1 MKKLK
6 EVLNRLDG
14 KSYGGYKEIRGR
26 YDFIDYTFEILRVQ
40 GDPFASPSLFSV
52 EIKLLKYGY
61 SKNYYDNPSK
71 KAAFEDY
78 ILRKLNK
85 LILKLGKRSGSG
97 KSGQLNILSP
107 KQEILKRSAVEIIDD
122 TLIVKF
128 YGGLPAN
135 GRRIASKFAITM
147 IFNEIPKI
155 SKELKTLNIGFEEL
169 QQHIKTNLKSDS
181 IRRAIKKENLIVFI
195 ENNSNLARMSS
206 IDDRVL
212 KDGISFK
219 TPKSLEVTL
228 HLDNG
233 DIVNGM
239 GIQKGITVITG
250 GGFHGKSTLLTA
262 IEKGVYNHIPGD
274 GREGVITD
282 RDTVKIR
289 AEDGRWINGLD
300 ISNFINNLPHKK
312 DTHNFTTANA
322 SGSTSQAANIM
333 EALEL
338 GATTLLI
345 DEDTTA
351 TNFMVR
357 DRKIQEL
364 ISHKKE
370 PITPFIERIESMKKN
385 NISVIIVVGGLG
397 DYFSMAD
404 RVIMLDEYNLIDVT
418 EKAKIISE
426 KFENSNVK
434 GVTKKFN
441 IPLRRIDSQKTKKL
455 FTSDRCKVKTR
466 ELDELLIDKESI
478 DIRHLEQ
485 YVENGQVTF
494 TGEIIR
500 KIFTMSKYETFKER
514 LDNLQVEIDKNNLS
528 KLLKSNSGSLVEAR
542 KYEIAGAITRLR
554 KDIFEKNCK
563 EQKK

>member
-6 EVLNRLDG
+6 ETLDRLDG
-14 KSYGGYKEIRGR
+14 KSYGGYKEIKGR
-26 YDFIDYTFEILRVQ
+26 YNFIDYTLEILRVQ

-52 EIKLLKYGY
+52 EINLLKYGY
-61 SKNYYDNPSK
+61 SKDSYDNPSK
-71 KAAFEDY
+71 KLAFEDY
-78 ILRKLNK
+78 VLRKLNK
-85 LILKLGKRSGSG
+85 LISKLGKRSGSG

-107 KQEILKRSAVEIIDD
+107 KQEILKRSAVEIIGD
-122 TLIVKF
+122 TLIIKF

-135 GRRIASKFAITM
+135 GRRIASKGAIMM

-155 SKELKTLNIGFEEL
+155 SKELKITHIDLEKLN
-169 QQHIKTNLKSDS
+169 QHIKTNLKSDS
-181 IRRAIKKENLIVFI
+181 IRHAIKKENLIVFI
-195 ENNSNLARMSS
+195 ENNSKLARTSS

-212 KDGISFK
+212 RDGIPFQ

-228 HLDNG
+228 RLDNG
-233 DIVNGM
+233 DTVTGM
-239 GIQKGITVITG
+239 GIPKGITVITG

-262 IEKGVYNHIPGD
+262 IEKGVYNHILGD

-289 AEDGRWINGLD
+289 AEDGRWIGGLD

-312 DTHNFTTANA
+312 DTHNFNTENA

-370 PITPFIERIESMKKN
+370 PITPFIERIESMKAEDV
-385 NISVIIVVGGLG
+385 SVIIVVGGLG
-397 DYFSMAD
+397 DYFSTAD
-404 RVIMLDEYNLIDVT
+404 RVIMLDEYKLLDVT

-426 KFENSNVK
+426 KFEDSNVR
-434 GVTKKFN
+434 GVSKKFT
-441 IPLRRIDSQKTKKL
+441 IPFRKLDLQKTKKL
-455 FTSDRCKVKTR
+455 FISDRCKVKTR
-466 ELDELLIDKESI
+466 GLDQLLIDKENI

-500 KIFTMSKYETFKER
+500 KTFTQVKCETFKEQ
-514 LDNLQVEIDKNNLS
+514 LNNIQVEIDENNLS

-554 KDIFEKNCK
+554 KDIFEK
-563 EQKK
+563 

>member
-6 EVLNRLDG
+6 ERLERLNG
-14 KSYGGYKEIRGR
+14 KSYGGYKEIKGK

-52 EIKLLKYGY
+52 EIKLLRYGY

-71 KAAFEDY
+71 KIAFEDY
-78 ILRKLNK
+78 ILRKLNN
-85 LILKLGKRSGSG
+85 LFLRLGKRSGSG
-97 KSGQLNILSP
+97 KSGELTILSP

-122 TLIVKF
+122 NLVIKF

-135 GRRIASKFAITM
+135 GRRIASEKAVLM

-155 SKELKTLNIGFEEL
+155 SKELEVFNVELEKL

-181 IRRAIKKENLIVFI
+181 IRRAIKKENLIAFI
-195 ENNSNLARMSS
+195 ENNSSLARVSS
-206 IDDRVL
+206 VNDRVL
-212 KDGISFK
+212 KDGILFK
-219 TPKSLEVTL
+219 SPESLKVTL
-228 HLDNG
+228 YLDNG
-233 DIVNGM
+233 DIVTGM
-239 GIQKGITVITG
+239 GIPRGITVITG
-250 GGFHGKSTLLTA
+250 GGFHGKSTLLTS
-262 IEKGVYNHIPGD
+262 IEKGVYNHILGD

-289 AEDGRWINGLD
+289 AEDGRWINKLD

-312 DTHNFTTANA
+312 DTHSFTTANA
-322 SGSTSQAANIM
+322 SGSTSQAANII

-351 TNFMVR
+351 TNFMIR

-370 PITPFIERIESMKKN
+370 PITTFIERIESMKKKG
-385 NISVIIVVGGLG
+385 ISVIIVVGGLG
-397 DYFSMAD
+397 DYFSIAD
-404 RVIMLDEYNLIDVT
+404 KVIMLDEYNLIDVT
-418 EKAKIISE
+418 EKAKIIDK
-426 KFENSNVK
+426 KFENLNVK
-434 GVTKKFN
+434 NISKDFN
-441 IPLRRIDSQKTKKL
+441 IPYRRIDLKKTKNL
-455 FTSDRCKVKTR
+455 FPLDRCKVKGK
-466 ELDELLIDKESI
+466 ELDELLIGKEAI
-478 DIRHLEQ
+478 NIRYLEQ
-485 YVENGQVTF
+485 YVENGQVIF

-500 KIFTMSKYETFKER
+500 QIFNQSKYEKFKQ
-514 LDNLQVEIDKNNLS
+514 NLEKLQTEIDKNNLS
-528 KLLKSNSGSLVEAR
+528 KLLKNNSGSLVEAR

-554 KDIFEKNCK
+554 KDIF
-563 EQKK
+563 KK

>member
-26 YDFIDYTFEILRVQ
+26 YNFIDYTFEILRVQ

-52 EIKLLKYGY
+52 EINLLKYGY
-61 SKNYYDNPSK
+61 SKDSYDNPSK
-71 KAAFEDY
+71 KVAFEDY

-85 LILKLGKRSGSG
+85 LISKLGKKCGSG

-135 GRRIASKFAITM
+135 GRRIAGRGAVGM

-155 SKELKTLNIGFEEL
+155 SKELKITNVGLEKL

-195 ENNSNLARMSS
+195 ENNSKLARTSS
-206 IDDRVL
+206 IDDRIL
-212 KDGISFK
+212 KDGIPFSS
-219 TPKSLEVTL
+219 PKSLQVTL

-233 DIVNGM
+233 DTVTGM
-239 GIQKGITVITG
+239 GIPKGITVITG

-262 IEKGVYNHIPGD
+262 IEKGVYNHITGD

-289 AEDGRWINGLD
+289 AEDGRWIDGLD

-312 DTHNFTTANA
+312 DTRNFTTANA

-370 PITPFIERIESMKKN
+370 PITPFIERIESMKAEDL
-385 NISVIIVVGGLG
+385 SVIIVVGGLG

-404 RVIMLDEYNLIDVT
+404 RVIMLDEYHLLDVT
-418 EKAKIISE
+418 EKAKLISE
-426 KFENSNVK
+426 KFENSNVR
-434 GVTKKFN
+434 GVTAKFD
-441 IPLRRIDSQKTKKL
+441 IPFRKLGSRKTKKL
-455 FTSDRCKVKTR
+455 FTSERWKVKTR
-466 ELDELLIDKESI
+466 GLDELLIDRESI

-494 TGEIIR
+494 TGEIIQ
-500 KIFTMSKYETFKER
+500 KVFSQCGNEIFKDR
-514 LDNLQVEIDKNNLS
+514 LEKVQAEIDKNNLS

-554 KDIFEKNCK
+554 KDIFEK
-563 EQKK
+563 

>member
-6 EVLNRLDG
+6 EMLNKLDG

-26 YDFIDYTFEILRVQ
+26 YDFLDYTLEILRVQ

-61 SKNYYDNPSK
+61 SKDYYDNPSK
-71 KAAFEDY
+71 KVAFEDY
-78 ILRKLNK
+78 ILRKTNK
-85 LILKLGKRSGSG
+85 SISKLGKKSGSG

-122 TLIVKF
+122 TLIIKF

-135 GRRIASKFAITM
+135 GRRIASRGAIEM
-147 IFNEIPKI
+147 IFNEMPKI
-155 SKELKTLNIGFEEL
+155 SKELKIPRVNLDKL

-195 ENNSNLARMSS
+195 ENNSKLARTSS

-212 KDGISFK
+212 KDGIPFNSP
-219 TPKSLEVTL
+219 TSLEVTL
-228 HLDNG
+228 HIDN
-233 DIVNGM
+233 DDTVTGM
-239 GIQKGITVITG
+239 GISKGITVITG

-262 IEKGVYNHIPGD
+262 IEKGVYNHISGD

-289 AEDGRWINGLD
+289 AEDGRWIDGLD

-364 ISHKKE
+364 IPHKKE
-370 PITPFIERIESMKKN
+370 PITPFIERIESMKDKD
-385 NISVIIVVGGLG
+385 ISVIIVVGGLG

-404 RVIMLDEYNLIDVT
+404 RIIMLDEYNLLDVT
-418 EKAKIISE
+418 EKAKIISD
-426 KFENSNVK
+426 KFENSNVR
-434 GVTKKFN
+434 GVTEKFN
-441 IPLRRIDSQKTKKL
+441 IPFRKLDPQKTNKI
-455 FTSDRCKVKTR
+455 FISDRCKIKTR
-466 ELDELLIDKESI
+466 GLDELLVDKENI

-494 TGEIIR
+494 TGEIIQ
-500 KIFTMSKYETFKER
+500 KIFTQGKYETFKDR
-514 LDNLQVEIDKNNLS
+514 LKNIQTEIDENNLS
-528 KLLKSNSGSLVEAR
+528 ELLKNNSGSLVEAR
-542 KYEIAGAITRLR
+542 NYEIAGAITRLR
-554 KDIFEKNCK
+554 KDIF
-563 EQKK
+563 KK

>member
-6 EVLNRLDG
+6 EALNRLDG

-26 YDFIDYTFEILRVQ
+26 YNFLDYTFEILRVQ

-52 EIKLLKYGY
+52 EINLLKYGY
-61 SKNYYDNPSK
+61 SKDYYDNPSK
-71 KAAFEDY
+71 KVAFEDY

-85 LILKLGKRSGSG
+85 LISKLGKRSGSG

-107 KQEILKRSAVEIIDD
+107 KQEILKRSAVEIIGDL
-122 TLIVKF
+122 LIVKF

-135 GRRIASKFAITM
+135 GRRIASRGAVSM

-155 SKELKTLNIGFEEL
+155 SKELKTANVGLEKLE
-169 QQHIKTNLKSDS
+169 QHIKTNLKSDS

-195 ENNSNLARMSS
+195 ENNSKLARRSS

-212 KDGISFK
+212 MDGIPFNA
-219 TPKSLEVTL
+219 PKSLEVTL

-233 DIVNGM
+233 DMVTGM
-239 GIQKGITVITG
+239 GVPKGITVITG

-262 IEKGVYNHIPGD
+262 IEKGVYNHITGD

-289 AEDGRWINGLD
+289 AEDGRWIDGLD

-312 DTHNFTTANA
+312 DTRNFTTSNA

-370 PITPFIERIESMKKN
+370 PITPFIERIESMKAEN
-385 NISVIIVVGGLG
+385 LSVIIVVGGLG

-404 RVIMLDEYNLIDVT
+404 RVIMLDEYKVLDVT
-418 EKAKIISE
+418 EKAKLISD
-426 KFENSNVK
+426 KFENSNVR
-434 GVTKKFN
+434 GITEKFN
-441 IPLRRIDSQKTKKL
+441 IPFRKLDSQKTKKL
-455 FTSDRCKVKTR
+455 FNSDRCKVKTR
-466 ELDELLIDKESI
+466 GLDELLIDKESV
-478 DIRHLEQ
+478 DIRNLEQ

-494 TGEIIR
+494 TGEIVR
-500 KIFTMSKYETFKER
+500 KVFKEFGNETFKDKLEKV
-514 LDNLQVEIDKNNLS
+514 QTEIDKNNLS
-528 KLLKSNSGSLVEAR
+528 KILKSNSGSLVESR

-554 KDIFEKNCK
+554 KDIF
-563 EQKK
+563 KK

>member
-1 MKKLK
+1 MAFQKIIMITLVKK
-6 EVLNRLDG
+6 V
-14 KSYGGYKEIRGR
+14 
-26 YDFIDYTFEILRVQ
+26 
-40 GDPFASPSLFSV
+40 
-52 EIKLLKYGY
+52 
-61 SKNYYDNPSK
+61 
-71 KAAFEDY
+71 AFEDY

-122 TLIVKF
+122 TLVIKF

-135 GRRIASKFAITM
+135 GRRVASKNAVMM

-155 SKELKTLNIGFEEL
+155 YKELEIINVGLEKLK
-169 QQHIKTNLKSDS
+169 QHIKTNLKSDS

-195 ENNSNLARMSS
+195 ENNSSLARMSS

-212 KDGISFK
+212 KDG
-219 TPKSLEVTL
+219 TPFNSPESLKVTL

-233 DIVNGM
+233 DIVTGM

-250 GGFHGKSTLLTA
+250 GGFHGKSTLLKS
-262 IEKGVYNHIPGD
+262 IEKGVYNHILGD
-274 GREGVITD
+274 GREGVISD

-312 DTHNFTTANA
+312 DTHDFTTTNA

-338 GATTLLI
+338 GATALLI

-357 DRKIQEL
+357 DRKIREL

-385 NISVIIVVGGLG
+385 EISVIIVVGGLG

-404 RVIMLDEYNLIDVT
+404 KVIMLDEYSLIDVT
-418 EKAKIISE
+418 EKAKSIDN
-426 KFENSNVK
+426 KFENLNVK
-434 GVTKKFN
+434 SITEKFN
-441 IPLRRIDSQKTKKL
+441 IPFRRLDFQKTKKL
-455 FTSDRCKVKTR
+455 FISDRCKVKSK
-466 ELDELLIDKESI
+466 ELDELLIDKENI
-478 DIRHLEQ
+478 DIRYLEQ

-500 KIFTMSKYETFKER
+500 KIFNQSKYETFKEK
-514 LDNLQVEIDKNNLS
+514 LENLQTEIDKNNLS

-542 KYEIAGAITRLR
+542 KYEIAGTITRLR
-554 KDIFEKNCK
+554 KDIFEK
-563 EQKK
+563 

>member
-6 EVLNRLDG
+6 EVLNKLDG

-26 YDFIDYTFEILRVQ
+26 YNFIDYTLEILRVQ

-52 EIKLLKYGY
+52 EINLLKYGY
-61 SKNYYDNPSK
+61 SKDSYDNPSK
-71 KAAFEDY
+71 KIAFEDY

-85 LILKLGKRSGSG
+85 LISKLGKRSGSG

-107 KQEILKRSAVEIIDD
+107 KQEILKRSAVEIIND
-122 TLIVKF
+122 TLTVKF
-128 YGGLPAN
+128 YGSLPAN
-135 GRRIASKFAITM
+135 GRRIASRGAVAM

-155 SKELKTLNIGFEEL
+155 SKELKIINVGLEKL

-195 ENNSNLARMSS
+195 ENNSKLARTSS

-212 KDGISFK
+212 KDGISFNS
-219 TPKSLEVTL
+219 PKSLQVTL

-233 DIVNGM
+233 DTVTGM
-239 GIQKGITVITG
+239 GIPKGITVITG
-250 GGFHGKSTLLTA
+250 GGFHGKSTLLTS
-262 IEKGVYNHIPGD
+262 IEKGVYNHIVGD

-289 AEDGRWINGLD
+289 AEDGRWIDGLD

-312 DTHNFTTANA
+312 DTRNFTTVNA

-370 PITPFIERIESMKKN
+370 PITPFIERIESMKAN
-385 NISVIIVVGGLG
+385 DISVIIVVGGLG

-404 RVIMLDEYNLIDVT
+404 RVIMLDEYKLLDVT
-418 EKAKIISE
+418 EKAKLISE
-426 KFENSNVK
+426 KFENSNVR
-434 GVTKKFN
+434 GVNEKFN
-441 IPLRRIDSQKTKKL
+441 ITFRKLDSQKTKKL

-500 KIFTMSKYETFKER
+500 KVFAQGNHGTFKEK
-514 LDNLQVEIDKNNLS
+514 LENVQTEIDKNNLS

-554 KDIFEKNCK
+554 KDIFEK
-563 EQKK
+563 

>member
-6 EVLNRLDG
+6 EMLNKLDG

-26 YDFIDYTFEILRVQ
+26 YDFLDYTLEILRVQ
-40 GDPFASPSLFSV
+40 GDSFASPSLFSV

-61 SKNYYDNPSK
+61 SKDYYDNPSK
-71 KAAFEDY
+71 KVAFEDY
-78 ILRKLNK
+78 ILRKTNK
-85 LILKLGKRSGSG
+85 LISKLGKKSGSG

-122 TLIVKF
+122 TLIIKF

-135 GRRIASKFAITM
+135 GRRIASRGAIEM
-147 IFNEIPKI
+147 IFNEMPKI
-155 SKELKTLNIGFEEL
+155 SKELKIPRVNLDKL

-195 ENNSNLARMSS
+195 ENNSKLARTSS

-212 KDGISFK
+212 KDGIPFNSP
-219 TPKSLEVTL
+219 TSLEVTL
-228 HLDNG
+228 HIDN
-233 DIVNGM
+233 DDTVTGM
-239 GIQKGITVITG
+239 GISKGITVITG

-262 IEKGVYNHIPGD
+262 IEKGVYNHISGD

-289 AEDGRWINGLD
+289 AEDGRWIDGLD

-364 ISHKKE
+364 IPHKKE
-370 PITPFIERIESMKKN
+370 PITPFIERIESMKDKD
-385 NISVIIVVGGLG
+385 ISVIIVVGGLG

-404 RVIMLDEYNLIDVT
+404 RIIMLDEYNLLDVT
-418 EKAKIISE
+418 EKAKIISD
-426 KFENSNVK
+426 KFENSNVR
-434 GVTKKFN
+434 GVTEKFN
-441 IPLRRIDSQKTKKL
+441 IPFRKLDPQKTNKI
-455 FTSDRCKVKTR
+455 FISDRCKIKTR
-466 ELDELLIDKESI
+466 GLDELLVDKENI

-485 YVENGQVTF
+485 YVEELNG
-494 TGEIIR
+494 
-500 KIFTMSKYETFKER
+500 IFSVLISF
-514 LDNLQVEIDKNNLS
+514 NN
-528 KLLKSNSGSLVEAR
+528 K
-542 KYEIAGAITRLR
+542 
-554 KDIFEKNCK
+554 F
-563 EQKK
+563 

>member
-6 EVLNRLDG
+6 ETLNRLNG
-14 KSYGGYKEIRGR
+14 KSYGGYKEIKGK
-26 YDFIDYTFEILRVQ
+26 YDFIDYIFKILRVQ
-40 GDPFASPSLFSV
+40 GDPFASPSLFSA
-52 EIKLLKYGY
+52 EINLLKYGY
-61 SKNYYDNPSK
+61 SKKYYDNSSK
-71 KAAFEDY
+71 KVAFEDY

-85 LILKLGKRSGSG
+85 VILKSRKISGSG
-97 KSGQLNILSP
+97 KSGQLTIISP
-107 KQEILKRSAVEIIDD
+107 QQEILKRTAVEVLED
-122 TLIVKF
+122 TLVIKF

-135 GRRIASKFAITM
+135 GRRIASKEAIMM

-155 SKELKTLNIGFEEL
+155 SEELKIINVDLEKLN
-169 QQHIKTNLKSDS
+169 QHIKTNLKSDS
-181 IRRAIKKENLIVFI
+181 IRRAIKKENLVAFI
-195 ENNSNLARMSS
+195 ENNSNLARISS
-206 IDDRVL
+206 INDKVL
-212 KDGISFK
+212 KDGIPFNS
-219 TPKSLEVTL
+219 PESLQVTL

-233 DIVNGM
+233 DIVTGM

-250 GGFHGKSTLLTA
+250 GGFHGKSTLLTS
-262 IEKGVYNHIPGD
+262 IEKGVYNHILGD

-289 AEDGRWINGLD
+289 AEDGRWIHSLD

-364 ISHKKE
+364 ISHEKE
-370 PITPFIERIESMKKN
+370 PITPFIERIESMKKKG
-385 NISVIIVVGGLG
+385 ISVIIVVGGLG

-404 RVIMLDEYNLIDVT
+404 KVIMLDEYNLIDVT
-418 EKAKIISE
+418 EKAKIINK
-426 KFENSNVK
+426 KFNDLNVK
-434 GVTKKFN
+434 NVSKNFN
-441 IPLRRIDSQKTKKL
+441 IPLRKIDFQKTKKL
-455 FTSDRCKVKTR
+455 FTSDRYKVKGK
-466 ELDELLIDKESI
+466 ELDELLIEKETI
-478 DIRHLEQ
+478 DIRYLEQ

-494 TGEIIR
+494 TGDIIR
-500 KIFTMSKYETFKER
+500 KIFNQSKYETFKEK
-514 LDNLQVEIDKNNLS
+514 LENLQTEIDKNNLS
-528 KLLKSNSGSLVEAR
+528 ELLKNNSGSLVEAR

-554 KDIFEKNCK
+554 KDIFEK
-563 EQKK
+563 

>member
-1 MKKLK
+1 MKKLRDT
-6 EVLNRLDG
+6 LDRLDG
-14 KSYGGYKEIRGR
+14 KSYGGYKELKGR
-26 YDFIDYTFEILRVQ
+26 YNFIDYTFEILKVQ
-40 GDPFASPSLFSV
+40 GDPFASPSLFSI
-52 EIKLLKYGY
+52 EIKLSKYGY
-61 SKNYYDNPSK
+61 PKEYYDNSSK
-71 KAAFEDY
+71 KVAFEDY
-78 ILRKLNK
+78 ILRILNK
-85 LILKLGKRSGSG
+85 LISKLGKKSGSG
-97 KSGQLNILSP
+97 KSGQLNILPP
-107 KQEILKRSAVEIIDD
+107 KQEILKRSAVEIIGD
-122 TLIVKF
+122 TLIIKF

-135 GRRIASKFAITM
+135 GRRIASRGATGM

-155 SKELKTLNIGFEEL
+155 SKEIKITNVNLEKL

-195 ENNSNLARMSS
+195 ENGSKLARNSS

-212 KDGISFK
+212 KGGIPFSS
-219 TPKSLEVTL
+219 PKSLEVTL
-228 HLDNG
+228 SLDNG
-233 DIVNGM
+233 DTVT
-239 GIQKGITVITG
+239 GIGIAKGITVITG
-250 GGFHGKSTLLTA
+250 GGFHGKSTLLSA
-262 IEKGVYNHIPGD
+262 IEKGVYNHILGD

-289 AEDGRWINGLD
+289 AEDGRWIGGLD

-312 DTHNFTTANA
+312 DTHNFTTENA

-333 EALEL
+333 ESLEL
-338 GATTLLI
+338 GASTLLI

-370 PITPFIERIESMKKN
+370 PITPFIERIESMKTKG
-385 NISVIIVVGGLG
+385 ISVIIVVGGLG

-404 RVIMLDEYNLIDVT
+404 IVIMLDEYKLLD
-418 EKAKIISE
+418 
-426 KFENSNVK
+426 
-434 GVTKKFN
+434 VTKKAKTISDKFESSNVRGVSEDFN
-441 IPLRRIDSQKTKKL
+441 IPFRKLDSKKTKGL
-455 FTSDRCKVKTR
+455 FNSDRCKVKTR
-466 ELDELLIDKESI
+466 GLDELLINKETI

-494 TGEIIR
+494 TGEII
-500 KIFTMSKYETFKER
+500 KNIFSQNTCEIFREKLE
-514 LDNLQVEIDKNNLS
+514 NLQIEIDKNNLS

-554 KDIFEKNCK
+554 KDIFEK
-563 EQKK
+563 

>member
-6 EVLNRLDG
+6 EALNRLDG

-26 YDFIDYTFEILRVQ
+26 YNFLDYTLEILRVQ

-52 EIKLLKYGY
+52 EINLLKYDY
-61 SKNYYDNPSK
+61 SKDYYDNPSK
-71 KAAFEDY
+71 KVAFEDY

-85 LILKLGKRSGSG
+85 LISKLGKRSGSG

-135 GRRIASKFAITM
+135 GRRIASRGAIGM

-155 SKELKTLNIGFEEL
+155 SKELKITNVGLEKLE
-169 QQHIKTNLKSDS
+169 QHIKTNLKSDS

-195 ENNSNLARMSS
+195 ENNSKLARTSS

-212 KDGISFK
+212 TDGIPFN

-233 DIVNGM
+233 DIVTGM
-239 GIQKGITVITG
+239 GVPKGITVITG

-262 IEKGVYNHIPGD
+262 IEKGVYNHITGD

-289 AEDGRWINGLD
+289 AEDGRWIDGLD

-312 DTHNFTTANA
+312 DTRNFTTANA

-370 PITPFIERIESMKKN
+370 PITPFIERIESMRAEDL
-385 NISVIIVVGGLG
+385 SVIIVVGGLG

-404 RVIMLDEYNLIDVT
+404 RVIMLDEYKILDVT
-418 EKAKIISE
+418 KKAKLISE
-426 KFENSNVK
+426 KFENSNVR
-434 GVTKKFN
+434 GVTEKFN
-441 IPLRRIDSQKTKKL
+441 IPFRKLDSQKTKRL
-455 FTSDRCKVKTR
+455 FNSDRCKVKTR
-466 ELDELLIDKESI
+466 GLDELLIDRESI
-478 DIRHLEQ
+478 DIRNLEQ

-500 KIFTMSKYETFKER
+500 KVFSQCGHGTFKDKLEKI
-514 LDNLQVEIDKNNLS
+514 QTEIDKNNLS
-528 KLLKSNSGSLVEAR
+528 KLLKSNSGSLVESR

-554 KDIFEKNCK
+554 KDIF
-563 EQKK
+563 KK